1 MMLPVRECRTPVVGC
16 ALGGLHGRVTPAPPW
31 PPVMVG
37 VGFRSHPDCAKYL
50 AALSLCQ
57 AWKDGLTKRKG
68 CDERK
73 ESGCVRGKVFKRSGT
88 LRLARRSGCGRGP
101 RKVRRSRCELGPGA
115 RESPDIPVQAEA
127 GGPEKLQPVL
137 VRVEAGA
144 MKVQ

>member
-1 MMLPVRECRTPVVGC
+1 MMLAVWECRTPVVGY
-16 ALGGLHGRVTPAPPW
+16 ALGGLHGRATPAPPW

-101 RKVRRSRCELGPGA
+101 R
-115 RESPDIPVQAEA
+115 
-127 GGPEKLQPVL
+127 
-137 VRVEAGA
+137 
-144 MKVQ
+144 

>member
-1 MMLPVRECRTPVVGC
+1 MLAARECRTPVVGYVS
-16 ALGGLHGRVTPAPPW
+16 GGLHGWATLAPPW
-31 PPVMVG
+31 SPVMVG

-101 RKVRRSRCELGPGA
+101 G
-115 RESPDIPVQAEA
+115 ESPEVPVRVEA
-127 GGPEKLQPVL
+127 GGPEKVQTSRCQLRP
-137 VRVEAGA
+137 GA